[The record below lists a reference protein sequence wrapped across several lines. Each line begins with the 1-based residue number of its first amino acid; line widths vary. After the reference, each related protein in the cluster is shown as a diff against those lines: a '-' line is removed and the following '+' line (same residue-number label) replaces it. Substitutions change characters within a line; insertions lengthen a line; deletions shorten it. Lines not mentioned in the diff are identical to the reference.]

1 MIRPRGITS
10 PSFLRPSTG
19 SGAGTQS
26 PPPRRRGASDAR
38 WPWAPACAGVTIE
51 CSTCSESALEPEA
64 RHGAAAPVRA
74 AIGKAVITVDL
85 QLPPLGKLLCQIGG
99 DVTLRAGDGRRC
111 LARMEDPAESRA
123 LAELHGG
130 ARLAQED
137 GLELRARRAA
147 DDFVAEPGGNGEPP
161 S

>member
-1 MIRPRGITS
+1 MIRPCGIIS

-38 WPWAPACAGVTIE
+38 WPWTPACAGVTIE

-74 AIGKAVITVDL
+74 AIGKAVITVDR

-99 DVTLRAGDGRRC
+99 DVTPRAAADQRR
-111 LARMEDPAESRA
+111 LARMENPPQALPPGHLVGGRA
-123 LAELHGG
+123 
-130 ARLAQED
+130 
-137 GLELRARRAA
+137 
-147 DDFVAEPGGNGEPP
+147 PP
-161 S
+161 HNTRPY

>member
-38 WPWAPACAGVTIE
+38 WPWTPACAGGTIE

-74 AIGKAVITVDL
+74 AIGEAVIAVDL

-99 DVTLRAGDGRRC
+99 DGTLRAGDGRRR
-111 LARMEDPAESRA
+111 LARMEDRAGCRGPAEP
-123 LAELHGG
+123 HGG
-130 ARLAQED
+130 ARP
-137 GLELRARRAA
+137 AA
-147 DDFVAEPGGNGEPP
+147 EK
-161 S
+161 